1 MNNTNQNNNN
11 YRCNNQSNPDPR
23 EAAVIN
29 IINSIANEE
38 NALACILSAECAKI
52 NTILTAYSDSETLL
66 AINTS
71 VQETIELITTLEG
84 VLQAKLNAV
93 LAFLDDEE

>member
-1 MNNTNQNNNN
+1 MNNTTLNNN
-11 YRCNNQSNPDPR
+11 YHSDCQSNPDPR
-23 EAAVIN
+23 EAALIN
-29 IINSIANEE
+29 IVNSIANAE

-52 NTILTAYSDSETLL
+52 NTILATYSDSETLL

-71 VQETIELITTLEG
+71 VQEMIEQIITLEG

-93 LAFLDDEE
+93 LELLDDEE